1 MRTLD
6 KRIAPNV
13 KLAAS
18 LVARA
23 PTLTLA
29 YDARC
34 KSRFAATLD
43 SGEEVG
49 VVLPRGTV
57 LADGDVL
64 VADDGKLVRVV
75 AAAEAVMRVR
85 APNALTFTRAAYHL
99 GNRHTP
105 VQIGADTLVLEYDPV
120 LADML
125 TRLGAKVERVD
136 APFQPEAGAYG
147 GGHKHGH
154 DATFAEDY
162 ALAQQVYGEHH
173 GHSHDHG
180 HAHGHDH
187 SHDGHVHT
195 AACGHDHAHD
205 GHSHAHDHGH
215 VHSAACGHDHAHDG
229 HSHAHDH
236 GHTHTAACGH
246 DHAHDEHSHAHD
258 HGHTHTAAC
267 DHDHG
272 APAHGKP
279 GHVHT
284 EACNHDHANASKPVA
299 ITFRKREH
307 GPR

>member
-34 KSRFAATLD
+34 RSRFAATLD
-43 SGEEVG
+43 SGEELA

-64 VADDGKLVRVV
+64 VADDGALVRVV

-85 APNALTFTRAAYHL
+85 APDALTFTRAAYHL

-105 VQIGADTLVLEYDPV
+105 VEIGLDTLKLEYDPV

-125 TRLGAKVERVD
+125 TRLGARVERVE

-147 GGHKHGH
+147 GGHRHGH
-154 DATFAEDY
+154 DASFAEDY

-173 GHSHDHG
+173 GH
-180 HAHGHDH
+180 AHGHDH
-187 SHDGHVHT
+187 AHGAHT
-195 AACGHDHAHD
+195 HQHGHDHAHH
-205 GHSHAHDHGH
+205 GAANEHGHAHSHSHDHEHAHGAASHAHSHEHRHDHEHRHGDDCKHCHDHGH
-215 VHSAACGHDHAHDG
+215 D
-229 HSHAHDH
+229 
-236 GHTHTAACGH
+236 
-246 DHAHDEHSHAHD
+246 
-258 HGHTHTAAC
+258 
-267 DHDHG
+267 
-272 APAHGKP
+272 
-279 GHVHT
+279 
-284 EACNHDHANASKPVA
+284 
-299 ITFRKREH
+299 
-307 GPR
+307 